1 MANFAKIIRH
11 LCREYSTGIAA
22 LLPNDVLSIRLRR
35 IIYSLNGISI
45 HRSSIIY
52 RNVLLLGKITIGANS
67 SISNNSTL
75 SGASAGIDIGANVM
89 IAPGCCL
96 VAFDHGMAF
105 SDIPMMSQPL
115 REKNIVIEDNVWIAA
130 NCTITKGVRIGTGAV
145 IAANSVVIRDVAPF
159 EIVAGNP
166 AKTIKTRKL

>member
-1 MANFAKIIRH
+1 MAKIRTILRH

-35 IIYSLNGISI
+35 LIYSLNGIDI
-45 HRSSIIY
+45 HRSSVIY
-52 RNVLLLGKITIGANS
+52 RNVLLLGKISIGENS

-75 SGASAGIDIGANVM
+75 SGANAGISIGANVM

-96 VAFDHGMAF
+96 VAFDHGMAI
-105 SDIPMMSQPL
+105 SDIPMISQPL
-115 REKNIVIEDNVWIAA
+115 REKGIVVEDDVWIAA

-145 IAANSVVIRDVAPF
+145 IAANSVVIRDVPPF

-166 AKTIKTRKL
+166 AKTIKNRNL